1 MVVCTPRSMRA
12 TGRRFIHHPVSKLIS
27 RSPYATIHRRR
38 YCSVALLL
46 RRLLRVKC
54 WRSSLL
60 DKPTFPWRTG
70 TRWFLVIYEP
80 GLAFFFSVCLP
91 SLSLCGLPLRY
102 FDVPY
107 RESTARFMYS
117 KTTPDTASTCAA
129 LASASRA
136 IRPFDPARSQVY
148 LSAALRS
155 WNFLAV
161 HSGTVPPEGF
171 DNPPGCGTGT
181 MPDES
186 VRSALCCALALC
198 CAVLVV
204 AGVYGLY
211 PLACMKLLHLRCV
224 SVAGGGGAVGGG
236 VVACLHPLRGMK
248 VNQLIRCSLCRA
260 RGSDNASSSG

>member
-1 MVVCTPRSMRA
+1 MQPSTDAAIVQLPSCCVVYYASSVGDLAYWTNPRSL
-12 TGRRFIHHPVSKLIS
+12 GVQ
-27 RSPYATIHRRR
+27 
-38 YCSVALLL
+38 AL
-46 RRLLRVKC
+46 VGF
-54 WRSSLL
+54 WSFMNPGSL
-60 DKPTFPWRTG
+60 
-70 TRWFLVIYEP
+70 
-80 GLAFFFSVCLP
+80 FFFSVCLP

-204 AGVYGLY
+204 AGVLW
-211 PLACMKLLHLRCV
+211 
-224 SVAGGGGAVGGG
+224 SVP
-236 VVACLHPLRGMK
+236 ACLYETVAPPMCE
-248 VNQLIRCSLCRA
+248 CSGWWWSGG
-260 RGSDNASSSG
+260 RGSGGLFASSARHEGQSTDSMFPVSCARER